1 MTLDSHSKHR
11 PHQGWLTVFCLAVFL
26 LLGGCRTRMLIDKP
40 TDSADA
46 QVFSGKPTF
55 VERGTASWY
64 GGRWI
69 GRLTANGET
78 YRSADM
84 TAAHKKLPF
93 NTPVRVVDLQTGKSV
108 IVRINNRGPFVR
120 GRIIDLSVAA
130 AKKLGTYD
138 RGLAKVRIEAL
149 REIPL
154 MKKSNVKA
162 LNPPKPPSAKPPSTK
177 KSPEEPTST
186 KPASVKPASKSKSTK
201 SKSDTPGSGT

>member
-1 MTLDSHSKHR
+1 MTPETNPNQVTIRRWRYAL
-11 PHQGWLTVFCLAVFL
+11 FL
-26 LLGGCRTRMLIDKP
+26 LLCLLLAGCKTRMIIEHLPNSSDALIYSSMP
-40 TDSADA
+40 T
-46 QVFSGKPTF
+46 QVEHGI
-55 VERGTASWY
+55 ASWY

-78 YRSADM
+78 YRPADL

-93 NTPVRVVDLQTGKSV
+93 NTRVRVVDLKTGNSL
-108 IVRINNRGPFVR
+108 IVRINNRGPYVK

-154 MKKSNVKA
+154 ITKSNVQA
-162 LNPPKPPSAKPPSTK
+162 INSPKPPTPKPGLPPPSTGQRPENLK
-177 KSPEEPTST
+177 KN
-186 KPASVKPASKSKSTK
+186 
-201 SKSDTPGSGT
+201 